1 MQKISVQIEGFGA
14 VTRWLPSELQLEF
27 HAPVHIA
34 AVLEQLGQQHPQAQT
49 AIQQCACA
57 IGDSLVS
64 RQDALDT
71 GCTLVLLS
79 PVAGG

>member
-14 VTRWLPSELQLEF
+14 VTRWLPSDLQLEF
-27 HAPVHIA
+27 TPPV
-34 AVLEQLGQQHPQAQT
+34 AVATVLSHLAEQHPQAQSV
-49 AIQQCACA
+49 IQQCACA

-64 RQDALDT
+64 RQDALNT
-71 GCTLVLLS
+71 TCTLVLLS